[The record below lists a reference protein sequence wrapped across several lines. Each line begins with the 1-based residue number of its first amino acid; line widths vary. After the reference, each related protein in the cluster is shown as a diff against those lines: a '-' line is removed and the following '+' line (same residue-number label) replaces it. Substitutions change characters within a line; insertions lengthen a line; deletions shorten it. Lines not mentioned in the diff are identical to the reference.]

1 VGYSE
6 AIRERWIQE
15 PDAGAIEFEG
25 RWFPWHVFSIA
36 ARRLEVI
43 FDSARIDRTMTIG
56 LVARNRPGPVVA
68 FSALLGN
75 ARSFLMIYS
84 AQRPSGIAADIRGLK
99 LAAVIADSADWT
111 PESIAAAR
119 EAGSIGISAGGDPE
133 NPVSI
138 VDGLSTLGEGPF
150 RRADES
156 VTMELLTSGTT
167 GAPKRV
173 PLSVKT
179 FESAVADVAA
189 IYGSGDARPRTGIVF
204 HPLSNIA
211 GVTFLIPMMLQGQP
225 ICLIEKFRLPVW
237 LDAVRRHRPN
247 RTSLPPSVIR
257 TILDEK
263 VPREALASF
272 STIGVGAAALDPLL
286 QQRFEDEYGIPLL
299 IAYGATEFCGVIANW
314 TPDNYRK
321 MGPLKRGSVGLARP
335 GVSLRVVNPDDGQMV
350 ARGAI
355 GVLEAEVLR
364 LGPGWIRTTDLA
376 SIDEDGFLYLHGR
389 ADGAINRGGFKVLPE
404 TVASALRQHPDVL
417 DAAVVGIDDARLG
430 VIPVAAVELRTG
442 SDADEAGL
450 IAFAREK
457 LLAYQVPV
465 SVKLLREMPRN
476 ASMKID
482 LAAVKHLFDA

>member
-1 VGYSE
+1 MGYIE
-6 AIRERWIQE
+6 AIQETWIRE

-25 RWFPWHVFSIA
+25 RWFPWQGFSIA
-36 ARRLEVI
+36 ARQLEAI
-43 FDSARIDRTMTIG
+43 FESAGIERTMSIG
-56 LVARNRPGPVVA
+56 LVARNRPGAIVA
-68 FSALLGN
+68 FSALLAN
-75 ARSFLMIYS
+75 ARCVVMIYS
-84 AQRPSGIAADIRGLK
+84 AQTPSGIAADIRRLK
-99 LAAVIADSADWT
+99 LAVVIADPGDWT
-111 PESIAAAR
+111 PEAIAAAR
-119 EAGSIGISAGGDPE
+119 DAGSICISARSDPQ

-138 VDGLSTLGEGPF
+138 VDGFSSLGEGPF

-173 PLSVKT
+173 PLSVMT
-179 FESAVADVAA
+179 FESAVADVAT
-189 IYGSGDARPRTGIVF
+189 IYGSGEVRPRTGIVF

-225 ICLIEKFRLPVW
+225 ICLIEKFRLPDW
-237 LDAVRRHRPN
+237 LDAVKRHKPN
-247 RTSLPPSVIR
+247 RTSLPPSVLR

-272 STIGVGAAALDPLL
+272 AAIGVGAAALDPLL

-299 IAYGATEFCGVIANW
+299 ISYGATEFCGVIANW
-314 TPDNYRK
+314 TPDIYRK
-321 MGPLKRGSVGLARP
+321 MGPLKRGSVGLPRP
-335 GVSLRVVNPDDGQMV
+335 GVSLRVVHPDDGR
-350 ARGAI
+350 ALERGEI
-355 GVLEAEVLR
+355 GVLEADVVR
-364 LGPGWIRTTDLA
+364 MGKGWIRTTDLA

-404 TVASALRQHPDVL
+404 TIASALRQHPDVL
-417 DAAVVGIDDARLG
+417 DAAAVGITDARLG
-430 VIPVAAVELRTG
+430 EIPVAAVQLRSG

-450 IAFAREK
+450 IAFARGR

-465 SVKLLREMPRN
+465 SVRVLNEMPRN

-482 LAAVKHLFDA
+482 LAAVKHLFEA